1 MSFTENF
8 GTALKTLELHR
19 TESEK
24 TILSHTIFESS
35 NLHSQ
40 IQSAL
45 RTKPKYRAGLAGS
58 LILIPCCARGRE
70 QRRIRIILFWI
81 PRCARGREQRRI
93 RIILI
98 LIPRC
103 ALGGTQRRII
113 ELGWILTDFEFDF
126 QRCARGWEEHQ
137 IRDFVRILDFDFDPA
152 LRPGRDT
159 AQDHNHKLCDPALR

>member
-1 MSFTENF
+1 MFPGE
-8 GTALKTLELHR
+8 K

-24 TILSHTIFESS
+24 TILSSTKFESS

-45 RTKPKYRAGLAGS
+45 RTKPKHRAGLAGS
-58 LILIPCCARGRE
+58 LIL
-70 QRRIRIILFWI
+70 I

-103 ALGGTQRRII
+103 ARGREQRRIRIILIWIPRCALGGTQRRII
-113 ELGWILTDFEFDF
+113 KLGSILTDFE
-126 QRCARGWEEHQ
+126 
-137 IRDFVRILDFDFDPA
+137 FDFDPA
-152 LRPGRDT
+152 LRPGPGA
-159 AQDHNHKLCDPALR
+159 AQNQRVCLDF